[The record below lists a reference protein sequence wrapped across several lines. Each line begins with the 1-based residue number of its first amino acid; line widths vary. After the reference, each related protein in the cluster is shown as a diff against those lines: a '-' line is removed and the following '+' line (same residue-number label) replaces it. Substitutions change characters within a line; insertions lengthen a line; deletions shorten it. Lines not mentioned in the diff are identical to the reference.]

1 MKILD
6 LYIIR
11 KYVGTF
17 FVMLALFIPI
27 GIMVDIAEK
36 IDKFRENEVPNEK
49 IIDYYLDFIWYFGN
63 QLYPVF
69 IFLAVIWFT
78 SRIANNTE
86 ITAILSSGVSY
97 KRFIRPYM
105 ISASFIA
112 LFTFFSGMFIVPK
125 SNLRFNEFIATYIKN
140 KDQRQTDRLF
150 KQINDNEYI
159 YVSNYDPKRM
169 TGDDFT
175 LEHFDGINME
185 HKITSTRIRWIE
197 EDSVFRLMN
206 YRIRTFKNELEIL
219 EKSNYRD
226 TLLDFN
232 VKDLSPVNYVAETL
246 NYSELNRLIRYE
258 KINGSS
264 LINSHLLVRHKRYT
278 LPLSCFILSIIGVS
292 VSSFKQRG
300 GMGVNLAI
308 GVSLGFFFIF
318 LDKILGVLV
327 IKSNF
332 SPGIA
337 AWGIIFI
344 FSMIALFLFR
354 KAMK

>member
-6 LYIIR
+6 LYIIK
-11 KYVGTF
+11 KYIATF
-17 FVMLALFIPI
+17 FMMLGLFIPI

-36 IDKFRENEVPNEK
+36 IDKFRENEVPTEE
-49 IIDYYLDFIWYFGN
+49 IIDYYIDFIWYFGN

-86 ITAILSSGVSY
+86 ITAMLSSGLSY
-97 KRFIRPYM
+97 NRFLRPYL
-105 ISASFIA
+105 ISASLIM

-125 SNLRFNEFIATYIKN
+125 SNLSFNEFISTYIKN
-140 KDQRQTDRLF
+140 KEERQTDRLF
-150 KQINDNEYI
+150 KQINNNEYV
-159 YVSNYDPKRM
+159 YVSSYDPSRKR
-169 TGDDFT
+169 GVNFT
-175 LEHFDGINME
+175 LEHFNGIKMK
-185 HKITSTRIRWIE
+185 HKISSTTIRWLE
-197 EDSVFRLMN
+197 EDSIFRLMN
-206 YRIRTFKNELEIL
+206 YRIRTFKDDLEIL
-219 EKSNYRD
+219 EKKNYKD
-226 TLLDFN
+226 TILDFN
-232 VKDLSPVNYVAETL
+232 INDLAPVNYVAETL
-246 NYSELNRLIRYE
+246 NYSQLNKLIRYE
-258 KINGSS
+258 KSSGST

-278 LPLSCFILSIIGVS
+278 LPLSCFVLSIIGVS

-300 GMGVNLAI
+300 GMGLNLAI

-327 IKSNF
+327 VKSNF

-337 AWGIIFI
+337 AWGVIFI
-344 FSMIALFLFR
+344 FSLIAFFLLK